1 MSRFPELSRPP
12 GMSRLTL
19 NDVAPGAY
27 QAVMGMEIYA
37 RKSNDPQLYE
47 LVKLRASMVNGCG
60 FCVDMHA
67 TDAQK
72 SGEST
77 RRLFAVSAWREA
89 TQLFTAKER
98 AAFALSDAVTKLGEH
113 GVPDDVWDEAAQHFD
128 KTELG
133 NLLMAIV
140 TINVWNRLA
149 IATKMDLPD

>member
-1 MSRFPELSRPP
+1 M
-12 GMSRLTL
+12 

-27 QAVMGMEIYA
+27 QAVLGMEIYA
-37 RKSNDPQLYE
+37 RQNNDPQLYE

-67 TDAQK
+67 TEAQK
-72 SGEST
+72 AGESS

-89 TQLFTAKER
+89 GSLFTEQER
-98 AAFALSDAVTKLGEH
+98 AAFALTDAVTKLGEH
-113 GVPDDVWDEAAQHFD
+113 GVPDNVWDEAARHFD

-149 IATKMDLPD
+149 IATKQDLPDA

>member
-1 MSRFPELSRPP
+1 MT
-12 GMSRLTL
+12 RLTL

-27 QAVMGMEIYA
+27 KAVMGMEMYA
-37 RKSNDPQLYE
+37 QQNNDPRLYK

-67 TDAQK
+67 GEAQK
-72 SGEST
+72 AGEST

-89 TQLFTAKER
+89 TQLFTAKEL
-98 AAFALSDAVTKLGEH
+98 AALALTDAVTKLGEH
-113 GVPDDVWDEAAQHFD
+113 GVPDDVWDEAARHFD

-149 IATKMDLPD
+149 ITAKQDLPDA